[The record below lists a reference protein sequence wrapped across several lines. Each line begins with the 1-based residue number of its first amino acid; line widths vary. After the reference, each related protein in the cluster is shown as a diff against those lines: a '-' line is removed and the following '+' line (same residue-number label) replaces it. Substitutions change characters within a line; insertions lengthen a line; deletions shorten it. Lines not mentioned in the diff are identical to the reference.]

1 MRLSKN
7 FTLFELTY
15 SDTASKLGFKNLP
28 TQEEIRNL
36 GALAQNVLQPLRD
49 MLGKPITITSGF
61 RNKPLNQ
68 KVGGASNS
76 QHLYGQAADIIV
88 LGMEVEDLYNYIKNS
103 NLIYDQLIL
112 EQTKKD
118 KWVHIS
124 YNKKFNRRQNLI
136 YKNNKYTKD

>member
-15 SDTASKLGFKNLP
+15 SDTANKLGFKNVP

-36 GALAQNVLQPLRD
+36 GALVQNVLQPLRD
-49 MLGKPITITSGF
+49 MLDKPITITSGF
-61 RNKPLNQ
+61 RNKLLNQ
-68 KVGGASNS
+68 KIRGADNS

-88 LGMEVEDLYNYIKNS
+88 FGMKVEDLYNYIKNS

-112 EQTKKD
+112 EQTKD
-118 KWVHIS
+118 TQWVHIS
-124 YNKKFNRRQNLI
+124 YNKKFNRKQNLI
-136 YKNNKYTKD
+136 YKNNRYTKD

>member
-15 SDTASKLGFKNLP
+15 SDTANKLGFKNLP

-36 GALAQNVLQPLRD
+36 GALVQNVLQPLRD

-61 RNKPLNQ
+61 RNKLLNQ

-88 LGMEVEDLYNYIKNS
+88 LGMNVEDLYNYIKNS

>member
-1 MRLSKN
+1 M
-7 FTLFELTY
+7 
-15 SDTASKLGFKNLP
+15 LGFKNLP

-61 RNKPLNQ
+61 RNKLLNQ

-88 LGMEVEDLYNYIKNS
+88 LGMKVEDLYNYIKNS
-103 NLIYDQLIL
+103 NLIYDQLIF
-112 EQTKKD
+112 EQTKNT

>member
-7 FTLFELTY
+7 FTLSELTY
-15 SDTASKLGFKNLP
+15 SETASKLGLKNLP

-36 GALAQNVLQPLRD
+36 GALVQNVLQPLRD

-61 RNKPLNQ
+61 RNKLLNQ

-76 QHLYGQAADIIV
+76 QHLYGQAADIV
-88 LGMEVEDLYNYIKNS
+88 VYGMKVEDLYNYIKNS
-103 NLIYDQLIL
+103 NLIYDQLIF

-124 YNKKFNRRQNLI
+124 YCKNFNRKQNLI

>member
-36 GALAQNVLQPLRD
+36 GTLAQNVLQPLRD

-61 RNKPLNQ
+61 RNKLLNQ

-88 LGMEVEDLYNYIKNS
+88 FGMEVEDLYNYIKNS

-112 EQTKKD
+112 EQTKNT

>member
-61 RNKPLNQ
+61 RNKLLNQ

-112 EQTKKD
+112 EQTKNT

>member
-61 RNKPLNQ
+61 RNKLLNQ

-88 LGMEVEDLYNYIKNS
+88 LGMKVEDLYNYIKNS
-103 NLIYDQLIL
+103 NLIYDQLIF
-112 EQTKKD
+112 EQTKNT

>member
-61 RNKPLNQ
+61 RNKLLNQ
-68 KVGGASNS
+68 KVRGASNS

>member
-49 MLGKPITITSGF
+49 TLGKPITITSGF
-61 RNKPLNQ
+61 RNKLLNQ